1 MLRLEIIDVAIR
13 TTMTLTKAAALVTVF
28 FLNAAPAIAQ
38 GQPVQLPN
46 PFQGLFS
53 GTPQEQAACHP
64 DAVKYCREAGS
75 DEFRVLACLQKNR
88 PQISVACRRVLESHG
103 Q

>member
-1 MLRLEIIDVAIR
+1 
-13 TTMTLTKAAALVTVF
+13 MTLVRSAALVSLF
-28 FLNAAPAIAQ
+28 FLNAVPAIAQ
-38 GQPVQLPN
+38 GQPQLPN
-46 PFQGLFS
+46 PFKGLFS

-64 DAVKYCREAGS
+64 DAVKFCHDAGS

>member
-1 MLRLEIIDVAIR
+1 MAKDCRSRKNPERINLKR
-13 TTMTLTKAAALVTVF
+13 TAFLALA
-28 FLNAAPAIAQ
+28 LALIPASVLAQ
-38 GQPVQLPN
+38 PLPN

-64 DAVKYCREAGS
+64 DAEKFCHEAGK

-88 PQISVACRRVLESHG
+88 TQISAGCRHVLESHG